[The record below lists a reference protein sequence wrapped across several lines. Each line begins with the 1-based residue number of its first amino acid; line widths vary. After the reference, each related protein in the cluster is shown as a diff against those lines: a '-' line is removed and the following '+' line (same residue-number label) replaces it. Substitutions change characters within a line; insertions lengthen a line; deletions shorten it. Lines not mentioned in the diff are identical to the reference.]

1 MLNLKRNREKW
12 QKMNRTI
19 KILVLMLSMAF
30 FGNSA
35 QALVLDFETLHPQTY
50 MPLNGSNYGGLT
62 WDADIYAVTQDL
74 YHGWWNNSTDFTS
87 GDVAVFNGCGTMEVG
102 IQGSVYDFN
111 GAFFSYWSNNDQY
124 FKYSSSTITMT
135 GYASGVKVGSVSYAL
150 TNEFI
155 YYSAEFLD
163 IDTLVLTSSGS
174 SAWWLMDNM
183 TINAPRTDSAAPVPE
198 PSTALLLGTGLWA
211 LVAARRKA
219 IPNKKSA

>member
-1 MLNLKRNREKW
+1 M
-12 QKMNRTI
+12 I
-19 KILVLMLSMAF
+19 SMAF

-35 QALVLDFETLHPQTY
+35 HAFVLDFETLNPQSF
-50 MPLNGSNYGGLT
+50 MSLNGSNYGGFT
-62 WDADIYAVTQDL
+62 WDANMYAVTQDL
-74 YHGWWNNSTDFTS
+74 YHGLWNNSTDFTS

-111 GAFFSYWSNNDQY
+111 GAFFSYWSDNDQ
-124 FKYSSSTITMT
+124 FNMSSSSTITMT
-135 GYASGVKVGSVSYAL
+135 GYASGVEVGSVSYAL

-174 SAWWLMDNM
+174 HAWWLMDNM
-183 TINAPRTDSAAPVPE
+183 TINEARATSAAPVPE

-219 IPNKKSA
+219 IHNKKSA